1 MARSDIFIELTT
13 EEIVVLCEAGGLGLP
28 ISLADEPLGHLTE
41 SRAALAKSNAQ
52 RSLVA
57 RRAMQTEE
65 DGVTRPIEAIRT
77 ILEVASAP
85 GIIGL
90 VTVELIDE
98 EDIDVRTLAVLP
110 ELGVEARKVG
120 TNLHRFTP
128 FAPEDLVARIIRLLD
143 LRPSGIPTNV
153 TFEATFGAL
162 ERCGEIVEE
171 AGNDSLDAAVAVLVA
186 DGIAADSAEI
196 FVEAL
201 SVRRGSTQIAL
212 FHKPSDTLMEGGSLS
227 FIDAGLAGYWQT
239 DALEPGDA
247 NKTAKITSVDAQS
260 LAKQVIDFLP
270 EAFGDRVPRGLQ
282 AVLARP
288 SV

>member
-13 EEIVVLCEAGGLGLP
+13 EEVVVLCEAGGLGLP
-28 ISLADEPLGHLTE
+28 ISLPDEPLGHLPE
-41 SRAALAKSNAQ
+41 SRVVLAKSNAQ
-52 RSLVA
+52 RSLIA
-57 RRAMQTEE
+57 RRAMQAEE
-65 DGVTRPIEAIRT
+65 DGVVRPIEAIRT
-77 ILEVASAP
+77 ILEVASSP

-90 VTVELIDE
+90 VTTELVEE
-98 EDIDVRTLAVLP
+98 EDIDVRTLSVLP

-143 LRPSGIPTNV
+143 LRPSGVPASL
-153 TFEATFGAL
+153 TFGATFSAL

-171 AGNDSLDAAVAVLVA
+171 AGNESLDEAVRVLTE
-186 DGIAADSAEI
+186 DGVPIESAQV

-212 FHKPSDTLMEGGSLS
+212 FHKPADDVMEGGSLS

-239 DALEPGDA
+239 DALDPNLADKKA
-247 NKTAKITSVDAQS
+247 TITSVDAQS
-260 LAKQVIDFLP
+260 LARQVIDFLP
-270 EAFGDRVPRGLQ
+270 DAFGERVPRGLQ
-282 AVLARP
+282 AVLKRP
-288 SV
+288 

>member
-28 ISLADEPLGHLTE
+28 ISLADEPLGNLTE
-41 SRAALAKSNAQ
+41 SRAALAKANAH

-57 RRAMQTEE
+57 RRAMAAEE
-65 DGVTRPIEAIRT
+65 DGVIRPIEAIRT
-77 ILEVASAP
+77 ILEVASSP

-143 LRPSGIPTNV
+143 LRPSGIPANV
-153 TFEATFGAL
+153 TFNATFGAL
-162 ERCGEIVEE
+162 EQCGEIVEA
-171 AGNDSLDAAVAVLVA
+171 AGNDSLDAAVAALVG
-186 DGIAADSAEI
+186 DGVATDAAEI

-212 FHKPSDTLMEGGSLS
+212 FHKPNDTVMEGGSLS

-282 AVLARP
+282 AVLKRP
-288 SV
+288 S